1 MFKLRRKVKTILVSA
16 IAVSLFVTSCG
27 SVPAKKTAS
36 GSPVAVIEAE
46 VPVAREKTVKTAP
59 GSIQILGPTGFKVL
73 KDTSGEI
80 FSAIVGNKGT
90 EINPKDVKVT
100 FPAGITFRETVGD
113 KADVS
118 SWITNL
124 PAGLVANIHEAE
136 GGVKEFRILVS
147 GVPEETK
154 KEPVQVTIPGSYL
167 TNGSDT
173 AIEPNGNA
181 IIDIADAVLDI
192 GDVDPSELGEVSAV
206 WARSARTIVIGGSV
220 GSVITPKTI
229 TVKFDHAALSFAIP
243 VGTNLS
249 DWITNLPTGLS
260 AITSGAE
267 KDATEIKLTISGT
280 PQAAIDQPV
289 YVKVPAEFLHRALDL
304 VVRPND
310 DLRFEIFGLSLSNI
324 LIGGA
329 INTEIIPKT
338 FNIYFGAAK
347 LLSDTNK
354 DTDLSKWFGN
364 LPSGLKAVANETAIA
379 GSSSLSVK
387 VTGTPVAYINE
398 PIKISIP
405 ANIIY
410 TGRGF
415 DVARNDNARFDVGS
429 FESEILKY
437 ITEQTLTDND
447 WRLKSPKLV
456 DVKDFEA
463 VGIIQITAQTVEELG
478 SDGAYHWNG
487 EGITYSKLLA
497 EARKLNAHAIINVVI
512 DYRDDTTNTIERRHV
527 VDGYKFSPQEQAYLK
542 FDKNRL
548 TLETQDDG
556 SLVLV
561 ERTHRTTRTYTGNAL
576 AIRYRNIDVLP

>member
-1 MFKLRRKVKTILVSA
+1 MVKLKRTFKATLVSI

-27 SVPAKKTAS
+27 SAPAKKAAS
-36 GSPVAVIEAE
+36 GSPVAIIDAA
-46 VPVAREKTVKTAP
+46 VPVAKEKTVKAAP

-73 KDTSGEI
+73 KDTSGEV
-80 FSAIVGNKGT
+80 FSAIVGNKDT

-100 FPAGITFRETVGD
+100 FPTGITFRELVADRT
-113 KADVS
+113 DVS

-124 PAGLVANIHEAE
+124 PAGLVANIHEAAD
-136 GGVKEFRILVS
+136 GVKEFRILVS
-147 GVPEETK
+147 GLPTETK
-154 KEPVQVTIPGSYL
+154 KEPVQITIPGSFL

-173 AIEPNGNA
+173 SIQPNNDA

-192 GDVDPSELGEVSAV
+192 GDIDPSETEGTPVAWS
-206 WARSARTIVIGGSV
+206 RSARTIVIGGSV

-229 TVKFDHAALSFAIP
+229 TIKFDHAALSFAIP
-243 VGTNLS
+243 LGTDLS
-249 DWITNLPTGLS
+249 NWITNLPTGLS
-260 AITSGAE
+260 ALTSGAE

-280 PQAAIDQPV
+280 PEAAIDQPV

-338 FNIYFGAAK
+338 FTVYFGAAK
-347 LLSDTNK
+347 LLNDINK

-364 LPSGLKAVANETAIA
+364 LPPGLKAVVNETAVA
-379 GSSSLSVK
+379 GSSSLGIK

-398 PIKISIP
+398 AIKISIP

-437 ITEQTLTDND
+437 ITEQTLNDNE
-447 WRLKSPKLV
+447 WRLRSPKLV

-478 SDGAYHWNG
+478 PDGVYHWNG

-512 DYRDDTTNTIERRHV
+512 DYRDDTTHTIERRHV
-527 VDGYKFSPQEQAYLK
+527 VDGYKFSPQEQTYLK

-548 TLETQDDG
+548 ILETQDDG

-561 ERTHRTTRTYTGNAL
+561 ERTHRTIRTYTGNAL
-576 AIRYRNIDVLP
+576 AIKYRATDIAP

>member
-1 MFKLRRKVKTILVSA
+1 T
-16 IAVSLFVTSCG
+16 
-27 SVPAKKTAS
+27 PTAWS
-36 GSPVAVIEAE
+36 
-46 VPVAREKTVKTAP
+46 
-59 GSIQILGPTGFKVL
+59 
-73 KDTSGEI
+73 
-80 FSAIVGNKGT
+80 
-90 EINPKDVKVT
+90 
-100 FPAGITFRETVGD
+100 
-113 KADVS
+113 
-118 SWITNL
+118 
-124 PAGLVANIHEAE
+124 
-136 GGVKEFRILVS
+136 
-147 GVPEETK
+147 
-154 KEPVQVTIPGSYL
+154 
-167 TNGSDT
+167 
-173 AIEPNGNA
+173 
-181 IIDIADAVLDI
+181 
-192 GDVDPSELGEVSAV
+192 
-206 WARSARTIVIGGSV
+206 RSARTIVIGGSV
-220 GSVITPKTI
+220 GSIITPKTI
-229 TVKFDHAALSFAIP
+229 TIKFDHATLSLAIP
-243 VGTNLS
+243 VGTDLS

-260 AITSGAE
+260 ALTSGAE
-267 KDATEIKLTISGT
+267 KCAEEIQLTISGI

-310 DLRFEIFGLSLSNI
+310 DLRFEIFGLSLSNV

-338 FNIYFGAAK
+338 FTVYFGAAK
-347 LLSDTNK
+347 LLSDVAK

-364 LPSGLKAVANETAIA
+364 LPSGLKAVANETAVA
-379 GSSSLSVK
+379 GSSSLGVK

-437 ITEQTLTDND
+437 ITEQTLNDNE
-447 WRLKSPKLV
+447 WRLRSPKLV

-478 SDGAYHWNG
+478 PDGAYHWNG

-527 VDGYKFSPQEQAYLK
+527 VDGYKFSPQEQTFLK
-542 FDKNRL
+542 SDKNRL
-548 TLETQDDG
+548 VLETQDDG

-561 ERTHRTTRTYTGNAL
+561 ERTHRTVRTYTGNAL
-576 AIRYRNIDVLP
+576 AIKYRITDVAP